1 MNCRNLRRKVVD
13 DSSPEGPQGPRHPIP
28 SPPEESMSERDP
40 ALLAA
45 LAAALVGTAGRTNLD
60 RARAA
65 LDAIEEAG
73 WQIRPKE
80 EK

>member
-1 MNCRNLRRKVVD
+1 
-13 DSSPEGPQGPRHPIP
+13 
-28 SPPEESMSERDP
+28 MSERDP

-45 LAAALVGTAGRTNLD
+45 LATALVGTAGRTNLD

-73 WQIRPKE
+73 WQITPKDG
-80 EK
+80 EKR